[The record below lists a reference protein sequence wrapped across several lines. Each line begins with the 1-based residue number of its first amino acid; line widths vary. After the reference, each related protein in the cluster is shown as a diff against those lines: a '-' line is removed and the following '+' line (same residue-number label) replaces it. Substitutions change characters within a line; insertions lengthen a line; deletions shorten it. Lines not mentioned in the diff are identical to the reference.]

1 MWENIKSHPLI
12 AGGVVLF
19 LVLVFYLFSGSGGSV
34 ASGVPQSDVATG
46 DALQMAQLQAQTI
59 GQQTAAAGQAQ
70 SESIAASLEG
80 LKLTLASK
88 DSANILAAN
97 IASQQINA
105 DLQKTTTHDT
115 LSAGVANATIK
126 GQTDIAQIQSNTT
139 VQTTQA
145 LTKALTDQA
154 AFQYYSTV
162 ALANAQA
169 SSNNNSSCMFFC

>member
-1 MWENIKSHPLI
+1 MWENIKAHPLI
-12 AGGVVLF
+12 TGAVVIF
-19 LVLVFYLFSGSGGSV
+19 AIIVFMLFSGGGGGGV
-34 ASGVPQSDVATG
+34 ASGVPQSAVATG

-70 SESIAASLEG
+70 SESIAANLEG

-126 GQTDIAQIQSNTT
+126 GQTDLATIQSNTQI
-139 VQTTQA
+139 QTTQA
-145 LTKALTDQA
+145 LTNALTDQA

-162 ALANAQA
+162 ALAN
-169 SSNNNSSCMFFC
+169 NNQGGGNSSCMFFC

>member
-1 MWENIKSHPLI
+1 MWENIKAHPLI
-12 AGGVVLF
+12 TGAVVIF
-19 LVLVFYLFSGSGGSV
+19 AIIVFMLFSGGGGGV
-34 ASGVPQSDVATG
+34 ASGVPQSAVATG

-70 SESIAASLEG
+70 SESIAAGLEG

-97 IASQQINA
+97 IASHQINA

-115 LSAGVANATIK
+115 LSAGVANATLK
-126 GQTDIAQIQSNTT
+126 GQTDLATIQSNTQI
-139 VQTTQA
+139 QTTQA
-145 LTKALTDQA
+145 LTNALTDQA

-162 ALANAQA
+162 ALAN
-169 SSNNNSSCMFFC
+169 NNQGGNSSCMFFC